1 MCCLAAR
8 HSLIHPLPISQAAA
22 RRQQRAEEL
31 ATRSSATSPPPRAVE
46 SSGGDAEISS
56 SLRSF
61 CRSLDPTSTGTVPI
75 DVHDLFDDFA
85 RVPGGLIGVPAPV
98 LHIPF
103 DGNEG
108 FITPQRAHFSP
119 FGGLRGPA
127 NFVLKRGV
135 TATAQT
141 DDGAAGAR
149 IAGTLAPATVPIVRR

>member
-75 DVHDLFDDFA
+75 DVLVTIQKA
-85 RVPGGLIGVPAPV
+85 
-98 LHIPF
+98 
-103 DGNEG
+103 
-108 FITPQRAHFSP
+108 
-119 FGGLRGPA
+119 FGGSNGNNSTQRKILSRVRMRGD
-127 NFVLKRGV
+127 R
-135 TATAQT
+135 
-141 DDGAAGAR
+141 
-149 IAGTLAPATVPIVRR
+149 ATVDDVMDFCHPLLQAGPSIQ